1 MTDENKSLKQEIKEH
16 FQYKNF
22 EFNKTDGFLAALLT
36 TSIYLY
42 NIQTVY
48 VFFVYPFWFCAYY
61 GNRFFIILS
70 SILFALFA
78 IIVFL
83 PPMYSVIDYIGNISF
98 LLWAA
103 YYFCRDMWF
112 LYRYKT
118 EHKAE
123 LDKKYG
129 IKFMITGFVV
139 TTILTAIWILFY
151 INVTMPSYLPWLAET
166 K

>member
-1 MTDENKSLKQEIKEH
+1 MTDKNKSLKQEIKEH

-22 EFNKTDGFLAALLT
+22 EFDKTDGFLAAF
-36 TSIYLY
+36 SIAAIDLI

-83 PPMYSVIDYIGNISF
+83 PPIYSVMGYIVNISF

-112 LYRYKT
+112 LYCYKT

>member
-1 MTDENKSLKQEIKEH
+1 MTDKNKSLKQEIKEH

-22 EFNKTDGFLAALLT
+22 EFDKTDGFLAAF
-36 TSIYLY
+36 SIAAIDLI

-83 PPMYSVIDYIGNISF
+83 PPIYSVMGYIVNISF